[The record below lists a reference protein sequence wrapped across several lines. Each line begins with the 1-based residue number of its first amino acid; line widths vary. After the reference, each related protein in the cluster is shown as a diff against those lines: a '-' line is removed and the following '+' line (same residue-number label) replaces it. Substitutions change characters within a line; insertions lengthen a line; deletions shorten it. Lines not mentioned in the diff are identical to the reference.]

1 MINNF
6 MEPIE
11 IIATDLFDK
20 VRSRFKNLEMGD
32 ENGNVTINPKDAR
45 FFDFDFILE
54 NVNFGRI
61 SVNINDLGSLKVYYS
76 QGITEGQESDV
87 KKIWYN
93 FLKEM
98 RLFAM
103 RRLLRFDTR
112 DIAKSNL
119 DKNDFNF
126 LSSKNKKDKSSMET
140 MNESRWG
147 PRSTKKTSR
156 AVRGKTEVI
165 VRHHKPVDE
174 TYPGAR
180 SSKRNIKGIFIQN
193 SDGERFKYP
202 INDHRGAFAMAQHV
216 DHGGRPHDDIG
227 RSIISMS
234 EQILQ
239 LQEFQKHV
247 QHTTLND
254 DALGIKEKALG
265 RLHDLKVKL
274 ESLASRKNYEAWVSE
289 FHNSDN
295 DLLVDELDPVQFE
308 DYKSKFTQQSFNEE
322 LGKLFPLIHSI
333 MQEKIDLEKFSEEDN
348 SKIKHKETTKPQNKP
363 EKQFEN
369 WASTIEENKLD
380 ISTIQDK
387 IGQDVNLMDKLAEIS
402 LGPDGSNAWG
412 TLSNL
417 FDLDEE
423 NPDDNSLKDQ
433 LKARSETA
441 DTDQNGID
449 GPAIEEFKNWIKD
462 TNPQWMEDLPD
473 LFANEQ
479 PSAQQ
484 PTAATQPPQTQTAPA
499 MQPPA
504 QVPAVQPQP
513 TAESK
518 NKIAEKKNKT
528 SDLVQEVAG
537 IVKRF
542 YNASNEDVGPFRSEE
557 SICLEVEKTIGEKYK
572 NDEIVE
578 KADFIAKKI
587 MEKLTKKWEMRHQK
601 PVDSLKPIEDDGL
614 SRIKELA
621 GFKK

>member
-1 MINNF
+1 
-6 MEPIE
+6 MEPIQ

-32 ENGNVTINPKDAR
+32 ENGNVTINPVDAR

-76 QGITEGQESDV
+76 QGITEGQESNV
-87 KKIWYN
+87 KKIWYD

-126 LSSKNKKDKSSMET
+126 LSSKNKKDKSSMST

-147 PRSTKKTSR
+147 PKSSRKTSR
-156 AVRGKTEVI
+156 AIRGKTEVI

-193 SDGERFKYP
+193 ADGERFKYP
-202 INDHRGAFAMAQHV
+202 LNDHRGAFAMAQHV
-216 DHGGRPHDDIG
+216 DHGGRPHDNAGRAIIG
-227 RSIISMS
+227 MS
-234 EQILQ
+234 EQIAQ

-247 QHTTLND
+247 QHSTLND

-265 RLHDLKVKL
+265 RLSDLKVKL
-274 ESLASRKNYEAWVSE
+274 ESLSKRKNYEAWISE
-289 FHNSDN
+289 FKDSD
-295 DLLVDELDPVQFE
+295 DEMLVNELDAVQFE

-322 LGKLFPLIHSI
+322 LGKIFPLIHSI
-333 MQEKIDLEKFSEEDN
+333 MQEKVDLEKFSEENN
-348 SKIKHKETTKPQNKP
+348 SKNQEKENIKKSAKP

-369 WASTIEENKLD
+369 WASTIEENRLD
-380 ISTIQDK
+380 MNDIQNK
-387 IGQDVNLMDKLAEIS
+387 IGQDVNLMDKMAEIS

-423 NPDDNSLKDQ
+423 NSDDRSLKDQ

-441 DTDQNGID
+441 DQDQDGVD
-449 GPAIEEFKNWIKD
+449 GPAIEVFKDWVKD
-462 TNPQWMEDLPD
+462 TKPQWMEDLSE
-473 LFANEQ
+473 LFADENQEPAQEPAQEPTAQTPQTPPAEQ
-479 PSAQQ
+479 PTVQQTPTQQQQ
-484 PTAATQPPQTQTAPA
+484 PT
-499 MQPPA
+499 
-504 QVPAVQPQP
+504 V
-513 TAESK
+513 ENKHKLK
-518 NKIAEKKNKT
+518 NKNSK
-528 SDLVQEVAG
+528 LVKEVAG

-572 NDEIVE
+572 NEKVVK
-578 KADFIAKKI
+578 KADYIAKKM
-587 MEKLTKKWEMRHQK
+587 MEKLTKKWEMRHRK
-601 PVDSLKPIEDDGL
+601 PVDSLKPVEDDGL

-621 GFKK
+621 GLKKEF

>member
-1 MINNF
+1 
-6 MEPIE
+6 MEPIQ

-32 ENGNVTINPKDAR
+32 ENGNITINPTDAR

-76 QGITEGQESDV
+76 QGITEGQESNV

-126 LSSKNKKDKSSMET
+126 LSSKNKKDKSSMTT

-147 PRSTKKTSR
+147 PKSSRKTSR
-156 AVRGKTEVI
+156 AIRGKTEVI

-193 SDGERFKYP
+193 ADGERFKYP
-202 INDHRGAFAMAQHV
+202 LNDHRGAFAMAQHV
-216 DHGGRPHDDIG
+216 DHGGRPHDNAGKAIIG
-227 RSIISMS
+227 MS
-234 EQILQ
+234 EQIAQ

-247 QHTTLND
+247 QHSTLND

-265 RLHDLKVKL
+265 RLNDLKIKL
-274 ESLASRKNYEAWVSE
+274 ESLSKRKNYEAWVSE
-289 FHNSDN
+289 IEDSD
-295 DLLVDELDPVQFE
+295 DEMLVNELDAVQFE

-322 LGKLFPLIHSI
+322 LGKIFPLIHSI

-348 SKIKHKETTKPQNKP
+348 SKNKEKVKINKASKP

-369 WASTIEENKLD
+369 WATSIQENRLNMS
-380 ISTIQDK
+380 IIQDK
-387 IGQDVNLMDKLAEIS
+387 LGQDVNLMDKMAELT

-423 NPDDNSLKDQ
+423 NSDDKSLKDQ
-433 LKARSETA
+433 LKARAETA
-441 DTDQNGID
+441 EQDQDGMD
-449 GPAIEEFKNWIKD
+449 GPAIEVFKDWIKD
-462 TNPQWMEDLPD
+462 TKPQWMEDLPE
-473 LFANEQ
+473 LFSDENQE
-479 PSAQQ
+479 
-484 PTAATQPPQTQTAPA
+484 PTQELPQEPAMEPATEPQTAPVQQ
-499 MQPPA
+499 QPI
-504 QVPAVQPQP
+504 QQPQP
-513 TAESK
+513 TAENKDKLK
-518 NKIAEKKNKT
+518 NKKLKDKD
-528 SDLVQEVAG
+528 SSLVQEVAG

-572 NDEIVE
+572 NEKVVK
-578 KADFIAKKI
+578 KADYIAKKM

-601 PVDSLKPIEDDGL
+601 PVDSLKPVDDDGL

-621 GFKK
+621 SFKK